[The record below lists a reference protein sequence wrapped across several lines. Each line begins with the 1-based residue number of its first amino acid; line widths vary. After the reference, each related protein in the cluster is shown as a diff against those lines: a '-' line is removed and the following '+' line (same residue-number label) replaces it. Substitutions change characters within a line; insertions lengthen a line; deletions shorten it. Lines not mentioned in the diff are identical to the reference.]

1 MTGTPADL
9 DALRRAADSA
19 LARPGCRW
27 RRALV
32 LEACTSTQD
41 AALEASAG
49 RPGLVVVAGR
59 QTAGR
64 GRLGR
69 AWHDE
74 SGLGL
79 ALTCVLPAGTGT
91 ISLAAGVA
99 VLRTVTSLGAPPL
112 GLKWPNDV
120 VERGGPRRKLAGVL
134 LEVREGVAL
143 LGVGLN
149 VLQHGP
155 DWPHALDGRAVSL
168 RELGLAVARPHA
180 LVAVLAS
187 LDDALSSCESPE
199 GQRSIL
205 AEWAAADV
213 LTGTEQE
220 FEHDGTRVRGI
231 VRSIDPLRALVV
243 ATPSGD
249 VTLPASST
257 SLVKQ

>member
-1 MTGTPADL
+1 MTGTPADF

-32 LEACTSTQD
+32 LEACASTQD
-41 AALEASAG
+41 AALEACAG
-49 RPGLVVVAGR
+49 EPGLVVVAAR
-59 QTAGR
+59 QTSGR

-79 ALTCVLPAGTGT
+79 ALTCVLPAGTGA
-91 ISLAAGVA
+91 ISLASGVG
-99 VLRTVTSLGAPPL
+99 VLRAVSSLGVPRI
-112 GLKWPNDV
+112 GIKWPNDA
-120 VERGGPRRKLAGVL
+120 VERDGLRRKLAGVL
-134 LEVREGVAL
+134 IEVNKGVAL

-149 VLQHGP
+149 VLQRGA
-155 DWPHALDGRAVSL
+155 DWPGALHGRAVSL
-168 RELGLAVARPHA
+168 RELGLGVTRAAA
-180 LVAVLAS
+180 LVALLAS
-187 LDDALSSCESPE
+187 LDDALLSCESPE
-199 GQRSIL
+199 GLRSIL
-205 AEWAAADV
+205 AQWAAADV

-220 FEHDGTRVRGI
+220 FEHNNTRVRGI

-249 VTLPASST
+249 VSLPASST

>member
-9 DALRRAADSA
+9 DDLRRAADSA

-32 LEACTSTQD
+32 LEACPSTQD
-41 AALEASAG
+41 AALEACAG

-59 QTAGR
+59 QTSGR

-79 ALTCVLPAGTGT
+79 ALTCVLPAGAGG
-91 ISLAAGVA
+91 ISLASGVG
-99 VLRTVTSLGAPPL
+99 VLRSVTSLGAPHI

-120 VERGGPRRKLAGVL
+120 VERGSPRRKLAGVL
-134 LEVREGVAL
+134 VEVREGVAL

-149 VLQHGP
+149 VLQQGA
-155 DWPHALDGRAVSL
+155 DWPRALEGRAVSL
-168 RELGLAVARPHA
+168 CELGLRVSRADA
-180 LVAVLAS
+180 LVALLTW

-199 GQRSIL
+199 GQRSNL
-205 AEWAAADV
+205 AEWRAADV

-220 FEHDGTRVRGI
+220 FEHDGSRVRGV
-231 VRSIDPLRALVV
+231 VRSIDPLKQLVV
-243 ATPSGD
+243 ATSAGD

-257 SLVKQ
+257 SLVRQ